1 MISAEFSVFGASMS
15 GACIGFLFHNR
26 YRASVVMSRVGSFA
40 LGGAVATIASCSG
53 MFLPMLIACSLF
65 FIELLFAILQVR
77 HSVDY
82 FTSMVAILKVLMLH
96 YAVFASVHLLIAT
109 LESGPTS
116 LCHPPRL
123 CGP

>member
-1 MISAEFSVFGASMS
+1 MS

-82 FTSMVAILKVLMLH
+82 FTSIVAILKVLMLH
-96 YAVFASVHLLIAT
+96 YAVYASVHLLITT
-109 LESGPTS
+109 LESGPIS
-116 LCHPPRL
+116 LCHPPHL